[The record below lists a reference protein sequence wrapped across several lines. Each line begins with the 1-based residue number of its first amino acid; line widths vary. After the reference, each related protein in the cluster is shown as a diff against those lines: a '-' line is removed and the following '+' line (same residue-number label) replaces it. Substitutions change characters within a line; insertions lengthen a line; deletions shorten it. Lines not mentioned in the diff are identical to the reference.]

1 MRRPTRDA
9 VDACYTQV
17 DCDRVQVKTSDDMPR
32 GPLDEGWRQPVVDLS
47 IAKDFGSDDH
57 LTDVSNWLV
66 ERQPISLAVNGDLA
80 LSVKLWER
88 TAMVVVTVGGCD
100 ERPPASTCQAR
111 PQDGEIFG
119 EVPPRKELRNHTRF
133 PVYVPSAAPAY
144 NASYDASY
152 LKTRSD
158 ASFPSSV
165 AALIEKVEDPCV
177 RGYCA
182 IMMDYLRDACGPRT
196 GPGKA
201 RETLYGWQRPPLH
214 LQCAFR
220 LAASTA
226 LDDVAPS
233 LILFLATNAR
243 DQLVVSVE
251 AGGEALAE
259 VLSRCGVAARVE
271 ESFEA
276 ETYYDAVS
284 GADLRDRYCTYPL
297 AQQFASLYLTVGHAK
312 STLAKD
318 EAFVA
323 AFSSSAKWLRVVE

>member
-1 MRRPTRDA
+1 VTPSTLI
-9 VDACYTQV
+9 TQV
-17 DCDRVQVKTSDDMPR
+17 DCDRVNAKTSDAMPI

-47 IAKDFGSDDH
+47 IAKDFGSDTH
-57 LTDVSNWLV
+57 IKDVSNWLV
-66 ERQPISLAVNGDLA
+66 QRQPISLAVNGDLA
-80 LSVKLWER
+80 LALKLWER

-119 EVPPRKELRNHTRF
+119 EVPPRKELRSHTRF

-158 ASFPSSV
+158 ASFPVSV
-165 AALIEKVEDPCV
+165 AALMERVEDPAV

-214 LQCAFR
+214 LQLAFR
-220 LAASTA
+220 LEASTTI
-226 LDDVAPS
+226 DDVAPS

-251 AGGEALAE
+251 AGGEALVDAL
-259 VLSRCGVAARVE
+259 VACGVDAKVE
-271 ESFEA
+271 ERFEA

-284 GADLRDRYCTYPL
+284 GRELRDRFATYPL
-297 AQQFASLYLTVGHAK
+297 AQQFVSLYLTVGHAK
-312 STLAKD
+312 STLSKD
-318 EAFVA
+318 GAFAA
-323 AFSSSAKWLRVVE
+323 AFAASPKWLRVVE